1 VVGASQLTWTQE
13 TPAAATEYLIEPK
26 GNSGIMLAKQTTK
39 QHKNG
44 RYQAQM
50 RLVLHRYQPPSIRS
64 QTLLLTLPVGR
75 KHASPSQHC
84 SSLQSS
90 PPQELFADVEQTQ
103 EMDINV

>member
-1 VVGASQLTWTQE
+1 
-13 TPAAATEYLIEPK
+13 
-26 GNSGIMLAKQTTK
+26 
-39 QHKNG
+39 
-44 RYQAQM
+44 
-50 RLVLHRYQPPSIRS
+50 
-64 QTLLLTLPVGR
+64 VGR